1 MLFLN
6 AVSEVYYNN
15 PNSEQQRFNESRV
28 LIQKFIPVTPMTLMT
43 MMVGGA
49 SAMTSPEMIRISS
62 CYTMFGDF
70 EKAFGTFL
78 KDVQMHKLT
87 KKYGMKIKEKHSII
101 EPWPLRVTEKT
112 MKEEFEIRC
121 ATLHTGCERY
131 MEVERV

>member
-6 AVSEVYYNN
+6 AVSEVYHNN
-15 PNSEQQRFNESRV
+15 DPNGEQRSNESRV
-28 LIQKFIPVTPMTLMT
+28 LIQKFIPVTPITLMT
-43 MMVGGA
+43 MMAGGA
-49 SAMTSPEMIRISS
+49 NAMSSREMIRISS

-87 KKYGMKIKEKHSII
+87 KKYGVKIRKKHAII

-112 MKEEFEIRC
+112 TREEFEIRC
-121 ATLHTGCERY
+121 ATTHTGCERY